1 MITADALARELGCT
15 LSDLEDLASSLIALA
30 CDSSLSDAAANE
42 FRRRWSKKTGVD
54 YYTETAK

>member
-15 LSDLEDLASSLIALA
+15 LADLEDLASSRVSLA

-42 FRRRWSKKTGVD
+42 FRRRWSKRTGVD
-54 YYTETAK
+54 YTK